1 MQRFCIPLKVRPK
14 RVRHGAPLAALP
26 KSMYDTNDEIALG
39 IRFVAK
45 RALFGQCFAGVLPD
59 CYYAMGST
67 GGVMIGAFVPSTKI
81 MRAMKFPGD
90 VDLLVIPY
98 EDNQL
103 IISETLAIEL
113 KAVRARFSNQGKSPN
128 QFGFSQANALLSH
141 GFPYSAVGHLIVSD
155 PSPRS
160 HWRETHMLR
169 ILDADEGT
177 VDSVWPT
184 VADLLPSVLIDRCFG
199 RLQANCKNDLLG
211 LFAAY
216 ITDDG
221 MWFPSARPARQNALA
236 STATMEAIAECYER
250 DFDKFLD
257 TPKY

>member
-67 GGVMIGAFVPSTKI
+67 GGVMIGAT
-81 MRAMKFPGD
+81 
-90 VDLLVIPY
+90 
-98 EDNQL
+98 
-103 IISETLAIEL
+103 
-113 KAVRARFSNQGKSPN
+113 
-128 QFGFSQANALLSH
+128 
-141 GFPYSAVGHLIVSD
+141 
-155 PSPRS
+155 
-160 HWRETHMLR
+160 
-169 ILDADEGT
+169 
-177 VDSVWPT
+177 T

-221 MWFPSARPARQNALA
+221 MWFPSARPARQNVLA